1 METVAIVLSL
11 FTAAFI
17 LILAGVLL
25 LILST
30 LKAARNTGRV
40 EGGAVLIIGPV
51 PLVIGTSEKVTR
63 SLVAIAVMFT
73 AFSVAVFLLI
83 GWLLR

>member
-1 METVAIVLSL
+1 METVPITLLL

-25 LILST
+25 LLLST
-30 LKAARNTGRV
+30 LKAVQNARRI

-51 PLVIGTSEKVTR
+51 PLVIGTSEKVAR
-63 SLVAIAVMFT
+63 SLIAIAILFT